1 MKLLKSTLNIFLV
14 LLTLNSLSAQI
25 TSNWCGTEHSEV
37 FMERLKQ
44 NKVSYYN
51 SPLKLEDRE
60 PTFVPIQIHI
70 VSDGN
75 GNGGAQ
81 EIDLAEFVG
90 YLNAHYIDYDL
101 QFFLEEFNNSP
112 FNYFSNQSSYD
123 DPSSTF
129 GELAMNSNRN
139 SSAVNLYITNTA
151 NTNGNNEGTVLGFYD
166 PSRDWIVSRKI
177 NAKANDLTLIHEM
190 GHFFSLAHPH
200 LGWECQSY
208 DIAIHGN
215 PVIREYTNC
224 PIGGPPST
232 SATSF
237 LVELAD
243 GSNCEDS
250 GDLLCD
256 TPPDYNFGLGWSNC
270 VPFNLDILDPNGDL
284 VDPMENNVMGYFFG
298 CDDYEFTDMQTAMIM
313 EDFNSPSRNYL
324 QGSFN
329 PNTDS
334 VQAMINYSYP
344 LNDEVVD
351 ANDPIELDW
360 INDPAVDYYV
370 VLLARN
376 VGLTIQRQKFII
388 QASEITLDNLENDK
402 TYYYSVFGFNVTGS
416 HTTIRETVKF
426 TTSELTSTKDIKAI
440 DALTISP
447 NPVVSNQNAILKI
460 DANYSFNAEVVIRST
475 EGKVFQNFKHV
486 ITQGLNNINLNL
498 QNAVAGIYFVS
509 IETPEG
515 IRSKKLIITE

>member
-1 MKLLKSTLNIFLV
+1 MKLLRPLLNLFLV
-14 LLTLNSLSAQI
+14 VLTLNSLSAQI
-25 TSNWCGTEHSEV
+25 TSNWCGTEHTEA

-44 NKVSYYN
+44 NKESYYN
-51 SPLKLEDRE
+51 SPLQLEDRE
-60 PTFVPIQIHI
+60 PTFVPLQIHI

-75 GNGGAQ
+75 DNGGAQ
-81 EIDLAEFVG
+81 EIDLAKFVG
-90 YLNAHYIDYDL
+90 FLNAHYIKYDL
-101 QFFLEEFNNSP
+101 QFFLNEFSNSP
-112 FNYFSNQSSYD
+112 FNYFANQAAYD

-139 SSAVNLYITNTA
+139 NSAVNMYITNTA
-151 NTNGNNEGTVLGFYD
+151 NTNGNNEGVVLGFYD
-166 PSRDWIVSRKI
+166 PSRDWIVSRKA
-177 NAKANDLTLIHEM
+177 NAKENDLTLIHEI

-208 DIAIHGN
+208 DIETHGN
-215 PVIREYTNC
+215 PVMRDYTNC
-224 PIGGPPST
+224 GFGGPPNAN
-232 SATSF
+232 ATTY

-270 VPFNLDILDPNGDL
+270 VPFNLDIMDPNGDV

-324 QGSFN
+324 QGSFS
-329 PNTDS
+329 PNIDS
-334 VQAMINYSYP
+334 VDAAINYNYP
-344 LNDEVVD
+344 LNDEIVD
-351 ANDPIELDW
+351 ANNPIQLDW
-360 INDPAVDYYV
+360 SNDDDVDYYV
-370 VLLARN
+370 VIIARN
-376 VGLTIQRQKFII
+376 SGLTIQRQKFII
-388 QASEITLDNLENDK
+388 QESELTLDNLENDK

-416 HTTIRETVKF
+416 HTTESETIKF
-426 TTSELTSTKDIKAI
+426 TTAELTNTKDIEAI
-440 DALTISP
+440 ETMSVSP
-447 NPVVSNQNAILKI
+447 NPVSSNQSVALNINANNSF
-460 DANYSFNAEVVIRST
+460 DAQVIVRST
-475 EGKVFQNFKHV
+475 DGKIIVRSQHN
-486 ITQGLNNINLNL
+486 INQGANNISLDL
-498 QNAVAGIYFVS
+498 LRAAAGIYFVS